1 MKLTVVYHET
11 LGMIGVEMPAHE
23 VFVTVDYNQNLGDN
37 LHRLMNKLLEVYPQ
51 LTN

>member
-1 MKLTVVYHET
+1 
-11 LGMIGVEMPAHE
+11 MIGVKMPAHE